1 MFKTMFK
8 LSVRAVERW
17 MPDPLLFAYILTI
30 LAAIAAIVFMRTPP
44 QDLVVFWGD
53 SIWNLLAF
61 SMQMV
66 LIVISGFVLS
76 TTPVFSRILNGI
88 SSMATTP
95 ASAILL
101 VCLGTLTASWLNWGL
116 GLIVG
121 AILARR
127 IAVKVQ
133 NVDYRLLV
141 ASAYSGWI
149 VFHGGLSGSIPLL
162 IATPG
167 HFLEGNIGII
177 STSQTIFTAF
187 NLFIVVAL
195 FIAVPVVNLLMLRG
209 IDEPVLVDAEKLR
222 KEDEIKVVDR
232 ANHTLADKI
241 ENSRILSLIIGGAA
255 LYYVLSSLLTGRAGL
270 NINSI
275 NLLFLAA
282 GIILHGSPRQ
292 FLDALN
298 EGVKHVGAIVIQF
311 PFYAGIMGIMS
322 MSGLS
327 GALSDFFISVSTAT
341 TLPIWSFL
349 SAGMLNLFIP
359 SGGGQWAVQGPI
371 MMEAAQQIGADL
383 PRVAMAVAWGDA
395 WTNLIQPFW
404 ALPILAIAGL
414 KARDIMGFC
423 MMHTLVSAIIIM
435 TGLLLF

>member
-88 SSMATTP
+88 SSMAKTP
-95 ASAILL
+95 TSAILL

-167 HFLEGNIGII
+167 HFLEGSIGII

-209 IDEPVLVDAEKLR
+209 IDQPVLVDTEKLR

-232 ANHTLADKI
+232 ENHTLADKI

-383 PRVAMAVAWGDA
+383 PRVAMGVAWGDA

>member
-30 LAAIAAIVFMRTPP
+30 LSALAAIVFMRTPP
-44 QDLVVFWGD
+44 QDLVTYWGD
-53 SIWNLLAF
+53 SIWNLLSF

-76 TTPVFSRILNGI
+76 TTPLFSRILNRF
-88 SSMATTP
+88 SSLATTP
-95 ASAILL
+95 TTAILL

-167 HFLEGNIGII
+167 HFLEDSIGII
-177 STSQTIFTAF
+177 STSQTLFTVF

-195 FIAVPVVNLLMLRG
+195 FIAVPVVNLMMLRG
-209 IDEPVLVDAEKLR
+209 IDDPVLVDAEKLR
-222 KEDEIKVVDR
+222 KEDAIKVDDHED
-232 ANHTLADKI
+232 HTLADKI

-282 GIILHGSPRQ
+282 GIILHGSPRR
-292 FLDALN
+292 FLDSLN

-327 GALSDFFISVSTAT
+327 EALSDFFISVSTAA

-349 SAGMLNLFIP
+349 SAGVLNLFIP

-371 MMEAAQQIGADL
+371 MTAAAQQIGADV

-435 TGLLLF
+435 TGLLVF